1 MDIKISDGWKN
12 MNDNH
17 RTISVNTDSNNYN
30 IHIGNGILSDTH
42 KLIAPFSHGQKW
54 VIITHRNIWNLYEKD
69 LSSVLIINQ
78 IAPAVIF
85 VDEGENSKSLK
96 IAESIYSQLIQ
107 LGCDRSTHLLAFGG
121 GVIGDLTGYIAATF
135 MRGMP
140 YIQIPT
146 SLLAM
151 VDSSVG
157 GKTAVNI
164 SEGKN
169 LVGVFYQPQMVIID
183 PHLLKSLPHR
193 EIYSA
198 IAEIIKTA
206 AIYDSSFFNNLISI
220 ITSFND
226 SGDVTVFTEA
236 IFNSCKIKSAV
247 VSQDEKEGGIR
258 KILNFGHTIGHA
270 VETSLG
276 HGNIRHGEAV
286 AFGMLCAGFIS
297 HKYGTA
303 CGLSQNL
310 SENNWRALQE
320 LIRLLPLPDIK
331 IIDSDHI
338 IKIIRRD
345 KKNMGDIRNFILL
358 EELGKPVISSLVSDE
373 IIKISLENV

>member
-1 MDIKISDGWKN
+1 MIE
-12 MNDNH
+12 NH
-17 RTISVNTDSNNYN
+17 HTITVNTESNGYN
-30 IHIGNGILSDTH
+30 ILIGNGILNDIH
-42 KLIAPFSHGQKW
+42 KFIDPFNHGQKW
-54 VIITHRNIWNLYEKD
+54 VIITHRNIWNLYGKE
-69 LSSVLIINQ
+69 LSSTLIINQ
-78 IAPAVIF
+78 IAPTVIF

-96 IAESIYSQLIQ
+96 TAASIYSQLIQ
-107 LGCDRSTHLLAFGG
+107 LGCDRSSYLLAFGG
-121 GVIGDLTGYIAATF
+121 GVIGDLTGFIAATF

-169 LVGVFYQPQMVIID
+169 LVGVFYQPQMVLID
-183 PHLLKSLPHR
+183 PQLLKSLPQR

-206 AIYDSSFFNNLISI
+206 SIYDHSFFNILSSI
-220 ITSFND
+220 ITSYNET
-226 SGDVTVFTEA
+226 GDVSLFTEA
-236 IFNSCKIKSAV
+236 IFESCKIKSEV
-247 VSQDEKEGGIR
+247 VSQDEKESGIR
-258 KILNFGHTIGHA
+258 KILNFGHTVGHA
-270 VETSLG
+270 LETTLG

-286 AFGMLCAGFIS
+286 AYGMLCAGCIS
-297 HKYGTA
+297 NKYGTA

-310 SENNWRALQE
+310 SENNWQALQN
-320 LIRLLPLPDIK
+320 LIHLLPLPDIK
-331 IIDSDHI
+331 IIDTDQI
-338 IKIIRRD
+338 IQIIRHD

-358 EELGKPVISSLVSDE
+358 EEPGKPVISSLVSEE
-373 IIKISLENV
+373 IIKISLEKV